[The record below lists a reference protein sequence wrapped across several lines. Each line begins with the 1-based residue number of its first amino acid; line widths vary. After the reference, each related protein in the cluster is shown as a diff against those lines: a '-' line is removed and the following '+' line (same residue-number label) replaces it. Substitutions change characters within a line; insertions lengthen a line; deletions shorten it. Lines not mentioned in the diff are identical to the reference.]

1 MCKKAQRRKME
12 SRRSRNVSGGNV
24 KVISTPSKNFM
35 GTLKVSA
42 VDYNVY
48 AGRSPDLTTKDH
60 INASKEYACE
70 WRTCSR
76 VGHKQG
82 RSLLLTHIRGHTGER
97 PYSCT
102 IPGTSLGIIP
112 LLRLVA
118 DFPRHRM

>member
-1 MCKKAQRRKME
+1 
-12 SRRSRNVSGGNV
+12 
-24 KVISTPSKNFM
+24 M
-35 GTLKVSA
+35 GTLRVSC
-42 VDYNVY
+42 DELQY
-48 AGRSPDLTTKDH
+48 ASGLDILTPRASKDH

-102 IPGTSLGIIP
+102 IPGTSLGTIP
-112 LLRLVA
+112 ILR
-118 DFPRHRM
+118 PRY